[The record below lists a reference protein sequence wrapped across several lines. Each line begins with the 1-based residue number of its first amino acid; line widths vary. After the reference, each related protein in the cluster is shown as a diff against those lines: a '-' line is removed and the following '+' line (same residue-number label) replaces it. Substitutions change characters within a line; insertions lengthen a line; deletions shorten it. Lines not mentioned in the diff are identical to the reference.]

1 MQIKLKLVD
10 IAEFVGTV
18 ENFKSDIDIRSVN
31 NGIIVDAKSIISVL
45 ALDLGSRLLVNINSS
60 DIEEIDRFNKE
71 LERYEVRNAN

>member
-10 IAEFVGTV
+10 VVEFVGTV
-18 ENFKSDIDIRSVN
+18 ENFKSDIDIRSTN

-60 DIEEIDRFNKE
+60 DIEEIDRFNKAIVK
-71 LERYEVRNAN
+71 YKI